1 MEYVVWTVLAVLV
14 VGGAALWLRQRYPG
28 GWRYALSTEYA
39 GQRRDLDNARS
50 KLHRLRRTAARELV
64 AARAG
69 VGAAEQAHRSRIAQA
84 EARLARL
91 RSPGRGMLQSSIGN
105 VLRLYEHVLVVEV
118 DGLDVECPLHKV
130 SVRDE
135 YSGRV
140 GHVYVALPDGRQQVV
155 SVSLEETEEAEVRR
169 FVVAVFNAAVAEKVA
184 RVERRALIP
193 QAEAELR
200 EAKADTA
207 GQERAKERLDEV
219 KTRQKSDTRIPRA
232 RQELDAEFDR
242 WEQLT
247 GHRPQ

>member
-1 MEYVVWTVLAVLV
+1 MEYVVWMVLAALV
-14 VGGAALWLRQRYPG
+14 VGGVAVWLRQRYPG

-39 GQRRDLDNARS
+39 GQRRDLDTARG
-50 KLHRLRRTAARELV
+50 KLHELHREADRALA

-69 VGAAEQAHRSRIAQA
+69 VEAAEHARLSRIAQA

-91 RSPGRGMLQSSIGN
+91 RSPGRGMLRPSAGS
-105 VLRLYEHVLVVEV
+105 VLWLYEHVLVVEV
-118 DGLDVECPLHKV
+118 DGRDVECPLHEV

-135 YSGRV
+135 YSDGS
-140 GHVYVALPDGRQQVV
+140 GHVYVALPDGRRQMV
-155 SVSLEETEEAEVRR
+155 SVSLEETPEAEVRR
-169 FVVAVFNAAVAEKVA
+169 FVVAVFNAAADEKMA
-184 RVERRALIP
+184 RLERRALVP

-207 GQERAKERLDEV
+207 GQEQARDRLAKV
-219 KTRQKSDTRIPRA
+219 KARQKSDKRIPRA
-232 RQELDAEFDR
+232 RQELDAAFDR